1 MIKAE
6 ELRNKLYEYFKDKD
20 ILNACFKDLKDNIEP
35 NEVNIKRING
45 KRHKKLQNLSRK
57 ELDLK
62 YHEDIVISGLG
73 FVKTIL
79 EGKVYIYVDK
89 DVSVFTRK
97 SII

>member
-1 MIKAE
+1 M
-6 ELRNKLYEYFKDKD
+6 FV
-20 ILNACFKDLKDNIEP
+20 P
-35 NEVNIKRING
+35 NEISVKRING
-45 KRHKKLQNLSRK
+45 KRHSNLQNLSRK

-73 FVKTIL
+73 FIKTIL
-79 EGKVYIYVDK
+79 AGKVYIYVDK